1 MDMHTIVKKYF
12 LTKYICFFRQWIYR
26 KKPCKRREFAKKRK
40 KEKAGWKPGFFL
52 FWGGVVLKKVRH
64 SLPPNV

>member
-1 MDMHTIVKKYF
+1 MD
-12 LTKYICFFRQWIYR
+12 LQ
-26 KKPCKRREFAKKRK
+26 KKPCKGREFAKKRK